1 MNPTITTHELSELI
15 VKRSGMKKKD
25 ALAILRAIPEIIEEG
40 VLRDGEVRVKGLGT
54 FRMKWIQERVGRN
67 PKTGETVRIPPHNRL
82 VLLPEQSL
90 KDYLNRDLQLL
101 TYEVIDEEE
110 STMPEPAAVT
120 IEDKKPKRHIHWI
133 VPVAIVII
141 AILSVVFYFRNFY
154 DAGERR
160 QESEDK
166 SQEIIADSA
175 ELAIDSGQLAVGGQQ
190 SETQEHS
197 NLETQAPVTQNTEP
211 ETRNPYPVKV
221 SEGKRYFQ
229 LAREAYG
236 NPFLWVLIFDA
247 NKEKSPNPDI
257 LVSGTDVIIPRI
269 EGKPYNLTR
278 NDSLAVS
285 KGYTAVYEYYQGRND
300 PRAEEFFHV
309 AEKYKPK

>member
-1 MNPTITTHELSELI
+1 
-15 VKRSGMKKKD
+15 
-25 ALAILRAIPEIIEEG
+25 
-40 VLRDGEVRVKGLGT
+40 VKGLGT
-54 FRMKWIQERVGRN
+54 FRLKWIQERVGRN

-110 STMPEPAAVT
+110 RTIPEPAAVT
-120 IEDKKPKRHIHWI
+120 IEDKKPKRRIHWI

-160 QESEDK
+160 QQSEDRRQETGDRR
-166 SQEIIADSA
+166 QEIIADST
-175 ELAIDSGQLAVGGQQ
+175 ELAVGSQQ
-190 SETQEHS
+190 SAVGSQQS
-197 NLETQAPVTQNTEP
+197 AVSATQNSALRTQNSELK
-211 ETRNPYPVKV
+211 TV